1 VCVCV
6 CVCCVLHLCVHA
18 RPSPQLPSVAPQCTQ
33 VWCVESTV
41 DQACSRSRMQTHAYS
56 TRTHIRNMHA
66 HKAHTYTHNIHM
78 HTCTHKHI
86 HTIYMHACTH
96 THIHTRPAAN
106 LVDLLSSALILA
118 VIIVFA
124 VGGTYQFL
132 LSFGAVEVLV
142 LFVVGG
148 HEAPA
153 CVSASWDGMLGADL
167 ARGGELDPQ
176 SLL

>member
-1 VCVCV
+1 MFKVT
-6 CVCCVLHLCVHA
+6 HAKHTDTHQKHA
-18 RPSPQLPSVAPQCTQ
+18 RAQSTHVHTQ
-33 VWCVESTV
+33 Y
-41 DQACSRSRMQTHAYS
+41 THA
-56 TRTHIRNMHA
+56 HIN
-66 HKAHTYTHNIHM
+66 TYTQY
-78 HTCTHKHI
+78 TCTH
-86 HTIYMHACTH
+86 A
-96 THIHTRPAAN
+96 HIHTRPAAN

-124 VGGTYQFL
+124 VGGTYQLL